1 MMGDVVVVVMV
12 NSGQNDKF
20 QIAKLR
26 ILLATR
32 VRDGEPALV
41 GSESDSLGNT
51 GVLSDASR

>member
-12 NSGQNDKF
+12 NSGQNAKF

-32 VRDGEPALV
+32 VRDAESALV
-41 GSESDSLGNT
+41 KSESDSLGNT